1 MPIWTPRIRFFLLL
15 DGAILFGLIVLYSV
29 CNHPSIQTRSTL
41 SERIFITPEAGETT
55 PGTQPERETLQPPP
69 AAMQTGSPGAIQ
81 LNRLRSSSVTV
92 LVHNVEL
99 KENYW
104 SIASDN
110 DIDIYTLIG
119 ANPDL
124 PFRAA
129 LGHPV
134 NILSRRGVLHNVEKD
149 ETLKTICAL
158 YKCDEKL
165 LASENHLTWWHGLR
179 IGDVLFVPNVKPLR
193 MTEDWRNYFSKR
205 GIFGIPFASWGKGWT
220 SGFGWRKDPITGERK
235 IHKGVDFKAHYG
247 EAVYAAGTGTVIF
260 AGVSGGYGNL
270 IQIKHPNG
278 YITMYGHLSKIYVK
292 GGHHVR
298 RGEII
303 GRVGATGRVT
313 GPHLH
318 FEIRKNGKA
327 IDPLQMI

>member
-1 MPIWTPRIRFFLLL
+1 MFLIA
-15 DGAILFGLIVLYSV
+15 DGILILALAVIYSASSS
-29 CNHPSIQTRSTL
+29 PQIQTKKNL
-41 SERIFITPEAGETT
+41 SERIFVTPEVGEATT
-55 PGTQPERETLQPPP
+55 GAQPERETLQPPAVP
-69 AAMQTGSPGAIQ
+69 LKIGDLGAIL
-81 LNRLRSSSVTV
+81 LNRLRSTSVTV
-92 LVHNVEL
+92 SVHAVEL
-99 KENYW
+99 GENYW

-129 LGHPV
+129 MGHPV
-134 NILSRRGVLHNVEKD
+134 NILSQRGVLHSVEKD
-149 ETLKTICAL
+149 ETIKSISAL
-158 YKCDEKL
+158 YKCNEKL

-179 IGDVLFVPNVKPLR
+179 AGDVLYIPNVKPIR
-193 MTEDWRNYFSKR
+193 MTEEWRNYFSKR

-247 EAVYAAGTGTVIF
+247 ESVYAAGTGTVIF
-260 AGVSGGYGNL
+260 AGVAGGYGNL
-270 IQIKHPNG
+270 IKIKHPNG
-278 YITMYGHLSKIYVK
+278 YITMYGHLSKILVK

-303 GRVGATGRVT
+303 GKVGATGRVT